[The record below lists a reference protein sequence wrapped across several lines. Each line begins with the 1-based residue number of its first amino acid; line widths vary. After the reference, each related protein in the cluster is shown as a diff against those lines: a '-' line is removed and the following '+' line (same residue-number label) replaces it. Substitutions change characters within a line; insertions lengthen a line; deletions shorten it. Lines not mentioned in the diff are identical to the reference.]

1 MGCKGSA
8 YNQNSTE
15 AQKFSVKGTVALP
28 DGVTNP
34 DNLSLVVSV
43 NVTVSRGS
51 IVSDAGNNSITG
63 ISSDGTILQRPRL
76 LSLQLAQVWILKIRL
91 REDVRYQ
98 PLNWEVLEARSWD
111 GAPVFCNFPHGQEWK
126 LYFDCHI

>member
-1 MGCKGSA
+1 MNASVKWDVNGSA

-15 AQKFSVKGTVALP
+15 AQKFSMKSTVALP

-34 DNLSLVVSV
+34 DTLSLAKSSV

-51 IVSDAGNNSITG
+51 VPYLMQGITVSQESAPME
-63 ISSDGTILQRPRL
+63 TILQRPRL

-91 REDVRYQ
+91 REM
-98 PLNWEVLEARSWD
+98 
-111 GAPVFCNFPHGQEWK
+111 
-126 LYFDCHI
+126 

>member
-1 MGCKGSA
+1 MNASVKWDVKGSA

-15 AQKFSVKGTVALP
+15 AQKFSVKGTAALP

-43 NVTVSRGS
+43 NVTVSVDRLYLMQG
-51 IVSDAGNNSITG
+51 ITVSQESAPME
-63 ISSDGTILQRPRL
+63 TILQRPSL

-91 REDVRYQ
+91 REM
-98 PLNWEVLEARSWD
+98 
-111 GAPVFCNFPHGQEWK
+111 
-126 LYFDCHI
+126 